1 MKGRGRGVCRNHTST
16 ASQYALLSLQ
26 AAGLNPKAVATHL
39 FKHPPKL
46 ARQQLA
52 LGGVRGR
59 LWSPQP
65 ARRQTHPDFQDN
77 KGAIW
82 FFFGEA
88 LLTREV
94 DKMVQKVVF
103 ERFNGTAPDTLSALH
118 DLLEAPFKFIA
129 VIAGFYEG

>member
-82 FFFGEA
+82 FFFWRGA
-88 LLTREV
+88 V
-94 DKMVQKVVF
+94 DK
-103 ERFNGTAPDTLSALH
+103 G
-118 DLLEAPFKFIA
+118 
-129 VIAGFYEG
+129 GG